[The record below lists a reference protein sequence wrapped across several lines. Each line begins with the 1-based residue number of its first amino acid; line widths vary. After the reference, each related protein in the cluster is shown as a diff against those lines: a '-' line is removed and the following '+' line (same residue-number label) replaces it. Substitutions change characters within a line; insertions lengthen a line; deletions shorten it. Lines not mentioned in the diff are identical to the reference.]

1 VHKGKDIPCFNRY
14 RNIEASAPTAEGRGA
29 RTPALRWS
37 SRQRIHFIFIQ
48 LPLNAY
54 WRNILFFSGRIN
66 VNGMK
71 LYDGLTG
78 LIYVQ
83 WNQSQKIMTKGNNV
97 LLAALGGAAAGALV
111 ANYLSTEKGKQM
123 LNSATNTIKD
133 LSGKASQYA
142 KDNLGEV
149 IRETKDSIGGV
160 VKEKIAAQVQK

>member
-1 VHKGKDIPCFNRY
+1 
-14 RNIEASAPTAEGRGA
+14 
-29 RTPALRWS
+29 
-37 SRQRIHFIFIQ
+37 
-48 LPLNAY
+48 
-54 WRNILFFSGRIN
+54 
-66 VNGMK
+66 
-71 LYDGLTG
+71 
-78 LIYVQ
+78 
-83 WNQSQKIMTKGNNV
+83 MTKGNNV